1 LDFGFLDDNMKNT
14 LFKIF
19 IFGSIEI
26 MCFILFIIIS
36 GITGSFDWPIERQTS
51 SIAGMII
58 QIINLIVLIDG
69 MIIAI
74 YIIIFI
80 ILIVKG

>member
-1 LDFGFLDDNMKNT
+1 MKNA

-19 IFGSIEI
+19 IFSSIQAI
-26 MCFILFIIIS
+26 CFITFVIIS

-51 SIAGMII
+51 SIAGIII

-74 YIIIFI
+74 YVIIFI